1 MKFVGEIPDDGPK
14 VVAYPIDQ
22 RLRDKARKKETGEKK
37 EVKRKK
43 QVVEQVFDDCGED
56 FSGLKG
62 GDDDAYAIFD
72 DEEEDL
78 EYDYNLEQPYVM
90 LSPQLQEAPRIAPGG
105 LHL

>member
-1 MKFVGEIPDDGPK
+1 
-14 VVAYPIDQ
+14 VAFPTDQ

-62 GDDDAYAIFD
+62 GDDDDAYAIFD
-72 DEEEDL
+72 DDDDDL
-78 EYDYNLEQPYVM
+78 DHLLVQPYAM
-90 LSPQLQEAPRIAPGG
+90 LGP
-105 LHL
+105 